1 MIHYIMILVLIGI
14 ILFGMHTFNTIKEKE
29 KFIESHFDYP
39 NCVSYIPYTSTTLKN
54 TI

>member
-1 MIHYIMILVLIGI
+1 MALVLVGI
-14 ILFGMHTFNTIKEKE
+14 VFFGVYTYNTITYTIKGTKE

-54 TI
+54 TM

>member
-1 MIHYIMILVLIGI
+1 MIYYIMLLVLLGT
-14 ILFGMHTFNTIKEKE
+14 ILFGVYTYKTINTKEN
-29 KFIESHFDYP
+29 FIESHFDYP